1 MFGRRKNK
9 KLRDLPGISSP
20 TFDINNLT
28 ASLSHLKADP
38 KQAVTPAVIP
48 PMLGKMSVLPTISH
62 QWQSAIA
69 CLETAAHITVIGY
82 SFPETDAFM
91 TRLLAEGLKKNNGL
105 EDITIVDIQA
115 ESEWEHRLARIFAPP
130 LKQTKVKYTES
141 DAKKFLA
148 LLARAG
154 MAKGT
159 AEVIMS
165 PGR

>member
-115 ESEWEHRLARIFAPP
+115 EEHWVGRLERIFTPT
-130 LKQTKVKYTES
+130 LRQTKVKYGES
-141 DAKKFLA
+141 DAKDFLNSFA
-148 LLARAG
+148 KAG
-154 MAKGT
+154 RPKGT
-159 AEVIMS
+159 
-165 PGR
+165 